1 MTHEV
6 LETSN
11 ELKPNEANV
20 ENEISDVE
28 VILQQLRAEYWIRQ
42 KELEP
47 YVQLTGKGRINVIEA
62 LMHLRLEQGESIE
75 DCLSALNQLN
85 PINPRA
91 KTGKSSIQLVIEIG
105 FIAIGLPLW
114 IGLIV
119 FISGNL

>member
-1 MTHEV
+1 MNHEV

-85 PINPRA
+85 PINSRA
-91 KTGKSSIQLVIEIG
+91 KNGKSSIELLVEIG